1 MKFLTILDRY
11 ILGKFLKTFAFSIT
25 LILLI
30 FIVFDIKDKIQTFT
44 TQNIPLKEIIF
55 DYYLMFIPYYG
66 NQFSPMFTFIAVVF
80 FTSKMAHQTEF
91 VAILSSGTSFR
102 RIMRPYV
109 MGAFIIGFSSLV
121 LNHFFLPKAFK
132 IKIAFEDKYI
142 NNGYNSDERN
152 IHKKIGPNRILY
164 FESFDNKIN
173 TAYKVTVED
182 VVNEKQT
189 YFLSADNMKWDSLNT
204 EWLLTNVNERK
215 IIEQDRLDTL
225 KNQKP
230 VFKQINTFSP
240 DKKMKMN
247 FSPFDMHRFE
257 SKYEAMTYF
266 ELKEF
271 IIRERLKGS
280 GRIEFFEV
288 ENYKRSSFPFA
299 TFILTIIAV
308 CVSSRKVRGGVG
320 LQIAIGLLLS
330 CIYIMLMY
338 IFTITATSGIGIPW
352 LAVWTPNIVFTF
364 VAFYFYRKA
373 QK

>member
-1 MKFLTILDRY
+1 MFLKKLDRY
-11 ILGKFLKTFAFSIT
+11 ILGKFMKTFFFSIT

-44 TQNIPLKEIIF
+44 TQNIPLKEIVF

-102 RIMRPYV
+102 RIMRPYIV
-109 MGAFIIGFSSLV
+109 GAFIIGFSSLV
-121 LNHFFLPKAFK
+121 LNHFILPRAFK
-132 IKIAFEDKYI
+132 IKIGFEDKYI
-142 NNGYNSDERN
+142 NNGYNSEEKN
-152 IHKKIGPNRILY
+152 IHKKIGPNNRILY
-164 FESFDNKIN
+164 FESYDNKIN
-173 TAYKVTVED
+173 TAYKVTIED
-182 VVNEKQT
+182 VVHNKQT
-189 YFLSADNMKWDSLNT
+189 YFLSADFMKWDSVGQQWQMN
-204 EWLLTNVNERK
+204 NVYERK

-230 VFKQINTFSP
+230 IFKQINTFTP
-240 DKKMKMN
+240 LKQMKMN
-247 FSPFDMHRFE
+247 FNPYDMHRFE

-271 IIRERLKGS
+271 IIREKLKGS
-280 GRIEFFEV
+280 SRIEFFEV
-288 ENYKRSSFPFA
+288 ENYKRTSFPFA

-308 CVSSRKVRGGVG
+308 SVSSRKVRGGVG
-320 LQIAIGLLLS
+320 LQIALGLLIS

-338 IFTITATSGIGIPW
+338 VFTITATSGIGSPL
-352 LAVWTPNIVFTF
+352 LAVWTPNIIFSF
-364 VAFYFYRKA
+364 VALYFYKKA